1 MQDSTLIYV
10 SRFVDSAMNEKAK
23 SNIFFIHSWICYN
36 YLIALATKFY
46 NIS

>member
-23 SNIFFIHSWICYN
+23 SNIFLYTVESVI
-36 YLIALATKFY
+36 TT
-46 NIS
+46 